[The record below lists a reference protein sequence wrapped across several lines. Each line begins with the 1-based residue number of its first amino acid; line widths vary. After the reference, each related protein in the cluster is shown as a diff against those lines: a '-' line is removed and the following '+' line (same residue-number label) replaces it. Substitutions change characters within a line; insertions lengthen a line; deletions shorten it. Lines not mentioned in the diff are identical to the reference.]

1 VIGTGSREAQTFCEM
16 CPLLPSGRVSL
27 DCKNVDQ
34 ILGRGKQRKENQRKG
49 CNPFGIMPKD
59 REKAEK
65 AFLFG
70 GLLSPCSRVFRV
82 WKSSGLWSDFSEKTV
97 ISKSHKLRH

>member
-1 VIGTGSREAQTFCEM
+1 
-16 CPLLPSGRVSL
+16 
-27 DCKNVDQ
+27 VDQ

-70 GLLSPCSRVFRV
+70 GLLLPCSRVFRV
-82 WKSSGLWSDFSEKTV
+82 WKSSGLWSSIYKK
-97 ISKSHKLRH
+97 ISVGISHK

>member
-1 VIGTGSREAQTFCEM
+1 M

-49 CNPFGIMPKD
+49 CNPFEITPKD

-70 GLLSPCSRVFRV
+70 GLLSPCPRVFRNSN
-82 WKSSGLWSDFSEKTV
+82 WSKLWS
-97 ISKSHKLRH
+97 